1 MIRFNLSQDLAKD
14 LANLPITPELHAP
27 ERAQNNNIYN
37 DPQQDIYLSQPIEPD
52 NEGAMIWY
60 AHEVILAGQKC
71 VIAMEYSSR
80 YAMVFCGLRAA
91 DFNNFQM
98 IFTQRLWREACVITQ
113 LDAPLP
119 EEDIAII
126 TGLALELSQQQ
137 NFYVQ
142 ANHNV
147 QEHIYKVK
155 ELLESWVLEEGYPL
169 PIEDDDALHFDL
181 VANEMLHKCQGGED
195 YFVPID
201 EYRNFWLGFVRH
213 VQGIYAQDL
222 PYTDENSLEE
232 GFDLFEQNLKTSS
245 DQTKQAEKS
254 DKVIHVDFINKHRL

>member
-222 PYTDENSLEE
+222 PYTDESSLEE
-232 GFDLFEQNLKTSS
+232 VFDPFEQDLKTPN
-245 DQTKQAEKS
+245 DQVKQAEKS
-254 DKVIHVDFINKHRL
+254 DKVIHVDFINKHKL

>member
-14 LANLPITPELHAP
+14 LSNLPITSDPRAI
-27 ERAQNNNIYN
+27 ERTQTSPIYKEF
-37 DPQQDIYLSQPIEPD
+37 QQDIYLNPSIESE

-60 AHEVILAGQKC
+60 AHEVVLAGQKC

-98 IFTQRLWREACVITQ
+98 MFTQRLWREACVITQ
-113 LDAPLP
+113 LEAPLP

-142 ANHNV
+142 GNRNV
-147 QEHIYKVK
+147 QEHIFKVM
-155 ELLESWVLEEGYPL
+155 ELLESWVLDEGNPL

-213 VQGIYAQDL
+213 VQGIYAQDVSF
-222 PYTDENSLEE
+222 TEEQSLEE
-232 GFDLFEQNLKTSS
+232 VFDPFEQGLKKPAHQASHE
-245 DQTKQAEKS
+245 KQDE
-254 DKVIHVDFINKHRL
+254 KVIYVDFVNKHKL

>member
-14 LANLPITPELHAP
+14 LANLPIIPGPNAL
-27 ERAQNNNIYN
+27 ERTQTNSSYH
-37 DPQQDIYLSQPIEPD
+37 DSVQDIQFNQSIEPD

-80 YAMVFCGLRAA
+80 YAMVFCGLRTA

-137 NFYVQ
+137 DFYVK

-147 QEHIYKVK
+147 QEHIHKVK

-222 PYTDENSLEE
+222 PYTDESSLEQV
-232 GFDLFEQNLKTSS
+232 FDPFEQGLKTSS
-245 DQTKQAEKS
+245 DQAKQGQENN
-254 DKVIHVDFINKHRL
+254 KVIHVDFINKHRL